1 MKDFWVRLIAIG
13 AVLALTAAPLSACG
27 DAGDPPTTASTFT
40 EPPASVTKPSET
52 EPPETEPPVT
62 EPPETEPPVT
72 EPPVTEPPETEPPE
86 TEPPVTEPPVT
97 EPPETEPPET
107 EPPETEPPVT
117 EPPAPVNDIGKP
129 ITKDEFT
136 VTVTSVHRSGN
147 EYIIELTLSFAG
159 TGEHPLNARERFFL
173 VNGDRRSVSVEDIR
187 DADGSSLMGTSI
199 SGGQTLAITAVF
211 TVTGDFTPS
220 EFRYVYD
227 INGFRRVQVKL

>member
-1 MKDFWVRLIAIG
+1 MKDFWIRLIAIG

-27 DAGDPPTTASTFT
+27 DAGDPPTTAPTFK

-52 EPPETEPPVT
+52 EPPETEPPV
-62 EPPETEPPVT
+62 
-72 EPPVTEPPETEPPE
+72 TEPPE